1 MHAQFTQLVLTPN
14 VNELCLNM
22 HAKFTQLVG
31 TPNYMSPE
39 VFEWDCVSVDGSGRK
54 NVMYNKGADMWSFG
68 VILWQM
74 FSCEAPYVEFKGQSM
89 FAIFNAIK
97 KGHKPKM
104 EDGAFPPRLK
114 VACHPH
120 LVLFPL

>member
-1 MHAQFTQLVLTPN
+1 
-14 VNELCLNM
+14 
-22 HAKFTQLVG
+22 
-31 TPNYMSPE
+31 MSPE
-39 VFEWDCVSVDGSGRK
+39 VFEWDCDSVSVDGSGRK

-74 FSCEAPYVEFKGQSM
+74 FSCETPYLEFKGQSM

-97 KGHKPKM
+97 KGHKPNM

-114 VACHPH
+114 VAILFSFPCEKRMWIFAHAC
-120 LVLFPL
+120 VLCFVQST

>member
-1 MHAQFTQLVLTPN
+1 
-14 VNELCLNM
+14 
-22 HAKFTQLVG
+22 
-31 TPNYMSPE
+31 MSPE

-74 FSCEAPYVEFKGQSM
+74 FSCEAPYSEFKGQSM

-114 VACHPH
+114 VATSCSLS
-120 LVLFPL
+120 LVRNVCGFLRMLVFFASCL